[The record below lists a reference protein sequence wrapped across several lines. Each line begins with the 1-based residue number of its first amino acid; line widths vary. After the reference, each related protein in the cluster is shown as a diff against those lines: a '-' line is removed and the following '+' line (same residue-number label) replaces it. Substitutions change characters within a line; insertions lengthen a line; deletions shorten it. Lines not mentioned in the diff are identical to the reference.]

1 MLPSRALRRV
11 GIVLGLA
18 VLGFVLYRLHGQWQ
32 SLDFSWS
39 RLRWPDIGASLL
51 LLVAAQALFAF
62 SWHRLLS
69 DAGESGELRGDVARW
84 CVSLAGKYFPG
95 KVWQAVARFGLYHGA
110 ERGKKVAPAFVR
122 ETLLSLSAAMAVVA
136 AHGWSDVAATGR
148 LELAFSIGSLA
159 LLLLS
164 LPGVARTAA
173 GFIQRWMPMRLVI
186 PEGGVASLVE
196 VWAMQLAGYLVL
208 GLGCLFLAR
217 GIGIAQ
223 ADITMPVVA
232 GLCFAGLAGI
242 AAFFVPA
249 GIGVREAA
257 LVWYLAPVIGPA
269 PAALLAV
276 AARVWISVG
285 EAALVAAG
293 MLVLNRSARGVEPAP

>member
-1 MLPSRALRRV
+1 MLPSRTLRRV

-18 VLGFVLYRLHGQWQ
+18 VLGFVLFQLQAQWQ
-32 SLDFSWS
+32 SLDFSWT
-39 RLRWPDIGASLL
+39 RLHWPAIGLSLL
-51 LLVAAQALFAF
+51 LLATAQALFAF
-62 SWHRLLS
+62 SWHRLLA
-69 DAGESGELRGDVARW
+69 DAGESGELRGDAARW

-122 ETLLSLSAAMAVVA
+122 ETLLSLSAAMAIVA

-148 LELAFSIGSLA
+148 LEWVFSFGSLA
-159 LLLLS
+159 LVLLS
-164 LPGVARTAA
+164 LPGVAHAA
-173 GFIQRWMPMRLVI
+173 ARYVQRWLPTRLVV
-186 PEGGVASLVE
+186 PEGGAAALVE
-196 VWAMQLAGYLVL
+196 VWAMQLAAYLLL

-217 GIGIAQ
+217 GMGISQ
-223 ADITMPVVA
+223 ADIAMPVVA

-285 EAALVAAG
+285 EASLIAAG
-293 MLVLNRSARGVEPAP
+293 MLVLHQSNDGRKPAP